1 MKLQPDPLGYD
12 LFDLAVIIAGSAITA
27 ALIAVIVGALTLGVV
42 VVGGGEEPEPAESP
56 RRGLYVAFQR
66 IGSDWHW
73 RCLRCGASGIGH
85 SDELALSAAIAH
97 PCAHEEVQA

>member
-1 MKLQPDPLGYD
+1 MTTAPIIPFPGPRHAAPASEPLGLD
-12 LFDLAVIIAGSAITA
+12 
-27 ALIAVIVGALTLGVV
+27 
-42 VVGGGEEPEPAESP
+42 PEPVESP

-73 RCLRCGASGIGH
+73 RCLRCATSGIGH

-97 PCAHEEVQA
+97 PCADEEVQA

>member
-1 MKLQPDPLGYD
+1 MTTATHPHRAQRKEPIMTTATIPSPAPRRAMLHALEPLD
-12 LFDLAVIIAGSAITA
+12 
-27 ALIAVIVGALTLGVV
+27 
-42 VVGGGEEPEPAESP
+42 PEPAESP

-73 RCLRCGASGIGH
+73 RCLRCATSGIGH

-97 PCAHEEVQA
+97 PCADEEVQA

>member
-1 MKLQPDPLGYD
+1 MTTAPIIPFPGPRHAAPASEPLG
-12 LFDLAVIIAGSAITA
+12 
-27 ALIAVIVGALTLGVV
+27 
-42 VVGGGEEPEPAESP
+42 PEPAESP
-56 RRGLYVAFQR
+56 RRGLHVAFQR

-97 PCAHEEVQA
+97 PCDDEEVQA